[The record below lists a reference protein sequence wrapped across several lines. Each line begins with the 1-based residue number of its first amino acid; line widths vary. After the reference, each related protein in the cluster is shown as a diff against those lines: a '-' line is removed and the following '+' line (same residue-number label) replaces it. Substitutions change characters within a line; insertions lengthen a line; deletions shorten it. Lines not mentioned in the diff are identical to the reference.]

1 MKQLRRF
8 NENFSYERYLLT
20 IEEVLECIDTAV
32 AEGTS
37 YSLARFGHA
46 EIAELQVFPD
56 LYWGMEYYRKYNGVT
71 RGNLKIELMEA
82 FKSCT
87 TAGILPTLEDASGA
101 EYSRQTFLSLGL
113 EFYTICSAWATHHMV
128 RLPYFWDWVRPYRLV
143 LVGRRAAEAAPIF
156 ASKGVAVVDAVML
169 SDYEQLEQVYQQL
182 CRVGGWNIALIAA
195 GVPATLLAPRLANAT
210 GKVAIDFGHAI
221 DLIIDGED
229 FDFEGLVKKLR

>member
-1 MKQLRRF
+1 MNQLRPF
-8 NENFSYERYLLT
+8 MEDFSYERFQLT

-32 AEGTS
+32 AEGTP

-46 EIAELQVFPD
+46 EIAELQVIPEF
-56 LYWGMEYYRKYNGVT
+56 YRGMEYYRKYNGIT
-71 RGNLKIELMEA
+71 RRDLRDELLVA

-87 TAGILPTLEDASGA
+87 TAGLLLTTVDASGA
-101 EYSRQTFLSLGL
+101 EHSRQSFLSLEL
-113 EFYTICSAWATHHMV
+113 EFYTICSAWVTHHMV
-128 RLPYFWDWVRPYRLV
+128 RLPYFWDWIRPYRLV

-156 ASKGVAVVDAVML
+156 ASKGINVVDTMML
-169 SDYEQLEQVYQQL
+169 SDYEQLEQVYLQL
-182 CRVGGWNIALIAA
+182 CRVGGWDIALIAA

-210 GKVAIDFGHAI
+210 GKVAIDFGHAL